1 MDRSLVW
8 PDRFHEPPVVT
19 CGRYERVLIRK
30 FSPHYSLSLTK
41 MPPKSRDIEER
52 MAKASIAIN
61 EDSRLKGIKA
71 ASQFG
76 APYNRL
82 MACRRGR
89 PASYTRGGTNKKLSE
104 PEDKALK
111 KYILIMVGIL
121 PLLVTWRGQVTTGR
135 PYVRFHIYS
144 PLSFLV
150 LRKPTNKP
158 TFTL

>member
-1 MDRSLVW
+1 MRFILISIVVGGFFLSCLDQTDCSMARSL
-8 PDRFHEPPVVT
+8 HEPPVVT

-41 MPPKSRDIEER
+41 MLPKSRDIEER
-52 MAKASIAIN
+52 VAKASIAMN

-89 PASYTRGGTNKKLSE
+89 PASCTRGGTNKSSLNPKTKL
-104 PEDKALK
+104 LK
-111 KYILIMVGIL
+111 SI
-121 PLLVTWRGQVTTGR
+121 
-135 PYVRFHIYS
+135 
-144 PLSFLV
+144 FLCF
-150 LRKPTNKP
+150 N
-158 TFTL
+158 TLAIVSI